1 MHHFRSVVA
10 LVALLSGVVVL
21 AGPAAAQKSTYP
33 DSMLKIVYE
42 PRLISAQLQAALVEA
57 KKAVA
62 GYDALGPD
70 DPIEGPLQAIT
81 NSYFLMRVALAGM
94 SGIRGKKKFPD
105 PVLDLAFNKIKQAWD
120 RARGPIDSIHNS
132 PARMNYIERSREAS
146 RDTVVLLEQG
156 VAIWP

>member
-1 MHHFRSVVA
+1 MHQFRSVVA
-10 LVALLSGVVVL
+10 LVALLSGVLVL

-94 SGIRGKKKFPD
+94 SGIRGQKKFPD
-105 PVLDLAFNKIKQAWD
+105 PVLDLAFNKVKQAWD
-120 RARGPIDSIHNS
+120 RSRGPIDSIHNS
-132 PARMNYIERSREAS
+132 PARMPYIERSREQI

-156 VAIWP
+156 VVIWP